1 MVMGLQ
7 VPVDDANKDGSRPSS
22 AHLFTTTGKKKD
34 GNMRNGWAEQDQD
47 DWFENPYNTPA
58 PRRYVPTRAKAWAVA
73 RETVPAVR
81 ECRM

>member
-34 GNMRNGWAEQDQD
+34 GNMRNG
-47 DWFENPYNTPA
+47 
-58 PRRYVPTRAKAWAVA
+58 
-73 RETVPAVR
+73 
-81 ECRM
+81 